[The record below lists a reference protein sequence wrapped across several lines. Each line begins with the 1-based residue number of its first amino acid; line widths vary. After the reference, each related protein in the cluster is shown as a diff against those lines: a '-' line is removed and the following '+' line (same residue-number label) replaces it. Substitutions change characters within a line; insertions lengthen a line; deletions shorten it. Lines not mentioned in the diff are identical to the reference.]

1 MTELTGIP
9 IPNIDWHSGNLPE
22 TLRKFR
28 RTCQYISDGP
38 LAEKDEKIKVQY
50 LMLWVGEE
58 GRDICDGWG
67 LSAEDNIVLTPHWK
81 GFEEYA
87 KPKSSFR
94 VSRFQLMDTLIAGIN
109 INDIRRTLISKG
121 KATTL
126 DELLGIV
133 QAFESTARQ
142 MDDIQQT
149 RQIQS
154 VNKQHAYQNPKMKT
168 SDLHGC
174 YRCGKLHDRSDRC
187 PAADSVCRYCNTTG
201 LWACVCL
208 KQKRD

>member
-28 RTCQYISDGP
+28 RTCTYIFEGP
-38 LAEKDEKIKVQY
+38 LSEKNEKVKVQY

-58 GRDICDGWG
+58 GRDISDGWG
-67 LSAEDNIVLTPHWK
+67 LSAEETVLLAPHWK
-81 GFEEYA
+81 GFEDYA

-94 VSRFQLMDTLIAGIN
+94 VSRFQLRALKQEPTETVDAFMTRARIIANDCEYTDKEEQLMDTLIAGIHN
-109 INDIRRTLISKG
+109 NDIRRRLISKG
-121 KATTL
+121 KETTL
-126 DELLGIV
+126 DEALGIV
-133 QAFESTARQ
+133 RAYESTARQ

-154 VNKQHAYQNPKMKT
+154 VHI
-168 SDLHGC
+168 
-174 YRCGKLHDRSDRC
+174 
-187 PAADSVCRYCNTTG
+187 
-201 LWACVCL
+201 
-208 KQKRD
+208 